1 MSFGSSSSPP
11 AAQPQTPVPQ
21 EDDPKSFEAKRK
33 AAVEAQGR
41 EGDSAHLLGTTGQ
54 STDTEDTKRLKPAT
68 FS

>member
-21 EDDPKSFEAKRK
+21 EDDPKSFEYRRRAAAEAK
-33 AAVEAQGR
+33 GR
-41 EGDSAHLLGTTGQ
+41 EGDSAHLLSSSGT